1 MENFPSCCNYAG
13 VIYTVYEIASL
24 CDTLKGVF
32 MTIIIRK
39 LDNTEHE
46 YLAYTK
52 SLCGK
57 STYFLYFEDNIWGA
71 VTLHRFIEMLK
82 TFFEQDKAEVIIGD
96 KSLTVKNKM
105 VLDLIKKDQ

>member
-1 MENFPSCCNYAG
+1 
-13 VIYTVYEIASL
+13 
-24 CDTLKGVF
+24 

-57 STYFLYFEDNIWGA
+57 ATLFICFEDNIWGSVA
-71 VTLHRFIEMLK
+71 LHRFIEMLK
-82 TFFEQDKAEVIIGD
+82 TFFEQDKAKVIIGD

-105 VLDLIKKDQ
+105 VLDLIKKDQDEC

>member
-1 MENFPSCCNYAG
+1 
-13 VIYTVYEIASL
+13 
-24 CDTLKGVF
+24 

-57 STYFLYFEDNIWGA
+57 ATLFICFEDNIWGSVA
-71 VTLHRFIEMLK
+71 LHRFIEMLK
-82 TFFEQDKAEVIIGD
+82 SFFEQDKAEVIIGD

-105 VLDLIKKDQ
+105 VLNLIKKEQDEC

>member
-1 MENFPSCCNYAG
+1 
-13 VIYTVYEIASL
+13 
-24 CDTLKGVF
+24 

-57 STYFLYFEDNIWGA
+57 ATLFICFEDNIWGSVA
-71 VTLHRFIEMLK
+71 LHRFIEMLK
-82 TFFEQDKAEVIIGD
+82 SFFEQDKAEVIIGD
-96 KSLTVKNKM
+96 KNLTVKNKM
-105 VLDLIKKDQ
+105 VLNLIKKEQ

>member
-1 MENFPSCCNYAG
+1 
-13 VIYTVYEIASL
+13 
-24 CDTLKGVF
+24 

-39 LDNTEHE
+39 LDNTENE

-71 VTLHRFIEMLK
+71 VTLHRFIEMLQ
-82 TFFEQDKAEVIIGD
+82 TFFEQDKAKVIIGD
-96 KSLTVKNKM
+96 KSLTVKNEM
-105 VLDLIKKDQ
+105 ILDLIKKDQDEC

>member
-1 MENFPSCCNYAG
+1 
-13 VIYTVYEIASL
+13 
-24 CDTLKGVF
+24 

-39 LDNTEHE
+39 LDNTENE

-82 TFFEQDKAEVIIGD
+82 NFFEQDKAKVIIGD

-105 VLDLIKKDQ
+105 VLDLIKKDQDEC